1 MQVSN
6 PNNVKIY
13 NLSAGK
19 SLPDWLSD
27 RKKRSLQKQ
36 DVDIRRRIE
45 LIQDFEMPTVSYCVK
60 VSNDGQYICAAGTY
74 KPRFRC
80 YDVTQMSLKF
90 ERGLDSDVVK
100 FQFLSDDYSKVVFLE
115 NDRYIEF
122 HSQYGRYHR
131 TRIPK
136 YGRDLAY
143 HTSSCDLYVVGVSQ
157 EIYRLNLEQ
166 GRFMNPLVTGA
177 SEVNCCE
184 FNPVHQMFA
193 CGTGVG
199 QVECFDP
206 RSRSKVGVLDVATS
220 GMQNLDFSGIPSVT
234 SLKFRDGLSFGVGTS
249 SGHILLYDLRSDK
262 PLLVKD
268 HQYELPIK
276 RIEFQD
282 SLDLVLSMDKKIV
295 KLWNRETGKAFT
307 AIEPGTDLND
317 LCLIPESGLLFLAN
331 EAPKL
336 LTYYIPAM
344 GTAPKWCSFLDN
356 LTEELEE
363 SSSAI
368 VYDDY
373 KFLTRT
379 EVENLGLADL
389 IGTNLLRAYMHGF
402 FIDMRLYHKA
412 KSIAEPFAYEDY
424 RKNKIREKIEQER
437 ANRVRLKKLPKV
449 NRDLAEKLMDAEE
462 IADDGKKKAKN
473 KSNLLKDDRFSA
485 MFSNPE
491 FQIDTESEDYRLLN
505 PVISKIDKAKKNKQR
520 ETRQFK
526 EVNDDELEGEP
537 SDEAS
542 SSSDDEHTWTE
553 EVKKQHRL
561 IKKQDQQKKDN
572 MPQFY
577 EIKEGQD
584 LSAKKDKHF
593 KTKNKQMKKSLEER
607 LKLNDSSI
615 ISESGAVG
623 NKELTFKFKKNE
635 KESKRQLENRLHHQE
650 RKKIRRSAG
659 DIVKDVKQKPK
670 YWMGKRV
677 K

>member
-177 SEVNCCE
+177 SIVNCCE

-206 RSRSKVGVLDVATS
+206 RSRSKVGVLDVTS

-234 SLKFRDGLSFGVGTS
+234 SLKFRDGLSVGVGTS

-276 RIEFQD
+276 CIEFQD

-520 ETRQFK
+520 ETRQFE